1 MVVGNMI
8 LLVVFGDIAAPAS
21 VCLEDQKRSIIGN
34 LARNKQSVRE
44 AFLGEFGVGS
54 KA

>member
-1 MVVGNMI
+1 MT

-21 VCLEDQKRSIIGN
+21 VCLDDQKPPIIGN
-34 LARNKQSVRE
+34 LVGNRQSVRE
-44 AFLGEFGVGS
+44 AFFGEFGVGS